1 MLAKLAQTA
10 GEQITRIKEDL
21 PLGNIDD
28 DDDDDDSLV
37 VPPRTDNDKDDVA
50 TDSPK
55 TAVTTK
61 SVFPTHSLTPSKH
74 LKKLRSPSI
83 LSNKEI
89 SSSLKSYESV
99 DSEHTEYSN
108 SDSIRCNNANMSNKI
123 TGEMGVQIF
132 PSPTEDGVLVLKY
145 EHDRHF
151 QYVHPNVFAPACLT
165 DVERMGGGGS
175 GVSVFS
181 GTHPE
186 LGKIVMKH
194 GGFSD
199 MKELFALATIS
210 AELTKRGSSA
220 QTNTTLDASEVA
232 ARSMKSCLPE
242 FKMVY
247 ISPQH
252 VLYKPKAVWGK
263 LKKLVR
269 IGSDRQ
275 NRDTFAS
282 LAMKIELS
290 ERHLNA
296 KKSILSSQS
305 SLSSSA
311 SSSSSRR
318 SWPPPLI
325 TLNDSKFLGPGA
337 QIRIYECDTGKAMA
351 YLEDIGTNVLN
362 KKPGLAFVVPKD
374 HTRSIDDSTLALDCS
389 EDFNSL
395 EHLYESL
402 SPLMQKHLF
411 KFTLAQ
417 KRIGGTHA
425 KTGSQ
430 WMYDGKLDGLLLDNL
445 IAKFIETVRNLQKLT
460 LPEEVDVVDQIRDEV
475 SKLKGCDVKS
485 DGLSA
490 MADQFMGNAIKKNF
504 HPTKGRIRFLR
515 KTCRE
520 FRESKLYLLPEEELP
535 SRHLATLGEPDA
547 FMSDVFVGAS
557 SEPPLFHP
565 DKDFWINLMMQAT
578 SDRPS
583 MSPNATKQIWTSGL
597 ADAGIHN
604 LFVSKDDLYF
614 FDLGVPQ
621 LQSLPGFMTKFLFS
635 FFHIIGMEEDE
646 NSPDN
651 EWVRRFVPVGDKLA
665 LTKETSELLPKAYDA
680 FSISMSKIIDEVF
693 DGDQSLRWLL
703 LQYVTLQLLSDA
715 SFCLQRWNMKGGGR
729 PREDN
734 HNHGLERWLWR
745 ALWDTYVAFDIN
757 TAASWK
763 RLHVEHPTCN
773 ESNKTIGEEIKG
785 SIWGNMSM
793 QIDVGND
800 NLHELLKLDETL
812 ELQIEEDEETEKG
825 KHQYSE
831 KEGEFEFKALA
842 TPPRQRRSSAMNRRA
857 SSLMRWSTEKLNQAS
872 LRELS
877 VAHFEYNHDS
887 DDDDQALDDDDTES
901 DDDSAIHPMEPALY
915 SLVSLK
921 EGMDE

>member
-1 MLAKLAQTA
+1 MLAKLAQ
-10 GEQITRIKEDL
+10 D
-21 PLGNIDD
+21 NDD
-28 DDDDDDSLV
+28 DA
-37 VPPRTDNDKDDVA
+37 T

-55 TAVTTK
+55 AAVTTNT
-61 SVFPTHSLTPSKH
+61 VFPTHSLTPSKH

-83 LSNKEI
+83 LSNKES
-89 SSSLKSYESV
+89 SSSLKSYESI

-108 SDSIRCNNANMSNKI
+108 ADSIRCNNANMSNTI

-132 PSPTEDGVLVLKY
+132 PSPTEDGVLILKY

-151 QYVHPNVFAPACLT
+151 QYVHPNVFAPMCLT
-165 DVERMGGGGS
+165 NVERMGGGGS

-186 LGKIVMKH
+186 LGEIVMKH

-220 QTNTTLDASEVA
+220 QNKTTLDASDAA

-269 IGSDRQ
+269 IGSDRH

-282 LAMKIELS
+282 LAKTIELN

-305 SLSSSA
+305 SLSSPSSA
-311 SSSSSRR
+311 MSPRMSL
-318 SWPPPLI
+318 PLPLI

-374 HTRSIDDSTLALDCS
+374 HTQSIDDSTLALDCS

-395 EHLYESL
+395 QHLYETL

-445 IAKFIETVRNLQKLT
+445 IAKFIETVRNLQALT

-475 SKLKGCDVKS
+475 AKLKGSDVKS
-485 DGLSA
+485 DGLST

-520 FRESKLYLLPEEELP
+520 LRENKLFLLPEEKLP
-535 SRHLATLGEPDA
+535 SRHLVTLGEPDA
-547 FMSDVFVGAS
+547 FMSDVFVDAS

-565 DKDFWINLMMQAT
+565 NKDFWINLMMQAT

-646 NSPDN
+646 NN
-651 EWVRRFVPVGDKLA
+651 EWVRRFVPMGDKLA

-729 PREDN
+729 QREDN

-763 RLHVEHPTCN
+763 RLHVENPTCN
-773 ESNKTIGEEIKG
+773 ESNKKIEEELKG

-793 QIDVGND
+793 QIDAGND
-800 NLHELLKLDETL
+800 HFHELLKLDEKL
-812 ELQIEEDEETEKG
+812 ELQIEEEDEETEKD
-825 KHQYSE
+825 KPQHSE
-831 KEGEFEFKALA
+831 KEEEFEFKARASL
-842 TPPRQRRSSAMNRRA
+842 PRQRRSSAM
-857 SSLMRWSTEKLNQAS
+857 MRWSNEKLKQAS

-887 DDDDQALDDDDTES
+887 DGDDQSSENDDTES
-901 DDDSAIHPMEPALY
+901 EDDSSIYPLEAPLY
-915 SLVSLK
+915 SLGSLEEEK
-921 EGMDE
+921 DE